1 MAGSCRSLFID
12 SRDRISGTPTNF
24 SIQLREQLVVGPA
37 RQFRIDELRVPLV
50 IPLVNAGL
58 TDTMYFT
65 LGAGGTGAVRQ
76 ITLAE
81 GNYSGTDYA
90 SKIQQALTALAI
102 ASTTFTVAYNN
113 ATAGLSIFCSNPEF
127 RVLTDALA
135 TAAGKSLPTLASALF
150 QNTYSYTPTGGGV
163 TLAWSYCSVQAVDM
177 MYLCSVRLGSQDTFG
192 PSGSTD
198 TLMCAIPNQ
207 DFATV
212 LVSSM
217 PWDVWMECP
226 AISTNILDFTLRDR
240 NYNVLP
246 DLPNISFVV
255 SIR

>member
-1 MAGSCRSLFID
+1 MYVEGSAGDGLEVVLHAAWSPRSSPSGVVDGQQLEERTGDGGDDGSAEMRFVDAVATSIGLALASGENVLVD
-12 SRDRISGTPTNF
+12 GHKIVLTKSTVPVGTSDRI
-24 SIQLREQLVVGPA
+24 RELIGRNAKSPYVV
-37 RQFRIDELRVPLV
+37 
-50 IPLVNAGL
+50 
-58 TDTMYFT
+58 
-65 LGAGGTGAVRQ
+65 
-76 ITLAE
+76 
-81 GNYSGTDYA
+81 
-90 SKIQQALTALAI
+90 
-102 ASTTFTVAYNN
+102 
-113 ATAGLSIFCSNPEF
+113 CSNPEF

-135 TAAGKSLPTLASALF
+135 KAAGKSLPTLASALF

-177 MYLCSVRLGSQDTFG
+177 MYLCSVRLGSQDTYG